1 MIFMDH
7 MMPEMDG
14 IETFE
19 YMKKMEDN
27 QSKTAPVIMLTA
39 NATAGVKE
47 QYMACGFTDYLSKP
61 VKGEQLEKVLMKYMK
76 MG

>member
-1 MIFMDH
+1 MALFRKH
-7 MMPEMDG
+7 E
-14 IETFE
+14 
-19 YMKKMEDN
+19 
-27 QSKTAPVIMLTA
+27 TAPVIMLTA

-61 VKGEQLEKVLMKYMK
+61 VKGEQLEQVLMKYMK